1 MSTGAKYWTIV
12 KIDGAGGRKVEE
24 IESAKVFFL
33 ASFPEFTA
41 DCEVPDALIQR
52 QLLHWLKGGNY
63 EDIDKDIFQKIE
75 VKTDSKFSEP
85 SVLAQLCLKCF
96 ICGEIERVCQE
107 LAMQFGEDR
116 GFTCGDLLPIVLDE
130 DGGRKEREKKTNYQ
144 SFVEDILY
152 SFDPDRSSL
161 STWTTRRVK
170 SNKDINKFLVE
181 QGIYLLSDWA
191 ILNDTTPK
199 QIERIFLQFY
209 QLTRLEVEEDKRLL
223 ESYHAVYRVQRLKQ
237 RQSGIKGACIPPTSG
252 QLEQIS
258 QDLSGKINRN
268 IPGTILLRK
277 LQNLASRL
285 REYRIRV
292 RGGSI
297 PNDERE
303 PIRLAET
310 IPDPHS
316 DILDDETEFLKVY
329 RQEFRTCLD
338 GAIAQVTENRLKI
351 LETRDKEKAGK
362 FIIALQLFHCQAQS
376 MSEIAKLLDLKAQF
390 HVSRLLKLKD
400 FRADVQQQLL
410 ILLRDRVFAQAQA
423 YTDTQHLQ
431 NLYQEIEAALN
442 EQISDLIKD
451 ATMEA
456 SRATVEK
463 HHTTSSFFA
472 QRLCY
477 YLDIRSLCHE

>member
-24 IESAKVFFL
+24 IESAKAFFL

-41 DCEVPDALIQR
+41 ECEVPDTLIQR

-63 EDIDKDIFQKIE
+63 EDIDRDISQKIE
-75 VKTDSKFSEP
+75 VKTDRKFNEP

-96 ICGEIERVCQE
+96 ISGEIELVCQE

-130 DGGRKEREKKTNYQ
+130 DGGRKDRGKRTNYQ
-144 SFVEDILY
+144 SFIEDILH
-152 SFDPDRSSL
+152 SFDPDRSTL

-170 SNKDINKFLVE
+170 SHKDLNKFLLE

-199 QIERIFLQFY
+199 QIERIFSQFY
-209 QLTRLEVEEDKRLL
+209 RLTKVEVEEDKRLL
-223 ESYHAVYRVQRLKQ
+223 ESYHAVYRAQRLKQ
-237 RQSGIKGACIPPTSG
+237 RQAGINGKCKPPTLE
-252 QLEQIS
+252 QLQQIS
-258 QDLSGKINRN
+258 QDLASKIHRN
-268 IPGTILLRK
+268 IPGDLIQIK

-292 RGGSI
+292 RGGAMA
-297 PNDERE
+297 NDCRNL
-303 PIRLAET
+303 ISLAET
-310 IPDPHS
+310 IPDRNS
-316 DILDDETEFLKVY
+316 EILDDETEFLSLY

-351 LETRDKEKAGK
+351 LETRDKEKAAK
-362 FIIALQLFHCQAQS
+362 FIMALQLFHCQARS
-376 MSEIAKLLDLKAQF
+376 MSEIANLLDLKAQF

-400 FRADVQQQLL
+400 FRADIQQQLL
-410 ILLRDRVFAQAQA
+410 ISLRDRVFTQAQA
-423 YTDTQHLQ
+423 YTDPQRLQ
-431 NLYQEIEAALN
+431 NLHQEIEAALN
-442 EQISDLIKD
+442 QQISDLIKE
-451 ATMEA
+451 ATSEA
-456 SRATVEK
+456 STATIEK
-463 HHTTSSFFA
+463 HHTTSSFLA
-472 QRLCY
+472 QRLCH
-477 YLDIRSLCHE
+477 YLDIRSKCHE